1 MTTNATI
8 MAGSKAKNITIRAGE
23 HVIAPDLAE
32 VSGYVIVYQG
42 ATFTA
47 PALEKAGHVIVEQ
60 GATFTAPVLEKAGD
74 VIVYQEATFT
84 APEYDPDL
92 VFREIENDGEYALCK
107 NAHGLY
113 RAGCRGPFTAE
124 QALEHGDGRPDRRA
138 TLFAAAIQKSM
149 V

>member
-32 VSGYVIVYQG
+32 VSGYVR
-42 ATFTA
+42 
-47 PALEKAGHVIVEQ
+47 
-60 GATFTAPVLEKAGD
+60 
-74 VIVYQEATFT
+74 VYQEATFT

-124 QALEHGDGRPDRRA
+124 QALEHWDGRRDRRA